1 MGNLTNAIQR
11 ATKSPAINAKETK
24 AAASVAEMVSAIVD
38 QQGYRKRF
46 DELLDRRAPQFI
58 ASIISLVNASPEL
71 QKVFRDAPVTIIQAA
86 LKAASFDLPIDP
98 SLGYAYIV
106 PFNNYD
112 KATGTK
118 RSEAAFVLGYKG
130 MHQLALR
137 TGVYSKINVIDVREG
152 ELRHYDRLTED
163 IEIEFVEDELEREKL
178 PIIGWCGYYKLIN
191 GTEKTVYMSRSQ
203 IEAHER
209 KNRKGQY
216 MTKGW
221 RENFEDMAMK
231 TVYRRLIGK
240 WGIMSIDYQKHAD
253 PATLAAAQAIATD
266 SFDDEDTLAAAIPV
280 NSAPVDS
287 DTEDEF
293 RQGANEGDTN
303 V

>member
-152 ELRHYDRLTED
+152 ELRHYNRLTED
-163 IEIEFVEDELEREKL
+163 IDIEFVEDEIEREKL

-240 WGIMSIDYQKHAD
+240 WGIMSIDYQKRAD

-266 SFDDEDTLAAAIPV
+266 SFDDEDTLASAIPV

-287 DTEDEF
+287 DTEDEP

>member
-11 ATKSPAINAKETK
+11 ATKSPTINAKETK

-58 ASIISLVNASPEL
+58 ASIISLINASPEL

-253 PATLAAAQAIATD
+253 PATRAAAQAIATD

-280 NSAPVDS
+280 NSATIDS
-287 DTEDEF
+287 DTEDDP
-293 RQGANEGDTN
+293 RQAANEGDTN